1 MTRLDGCWRAFVVS
15 AVVMLC
21 APDAQAQTR
30 IRLTRDTIIDG
41 VRCAP
46 TGRAYAVVHAN
57 GVLDECPLHADTVI
71 AGHPLPRLTWI
82 RLHPD
87 RTLHDVWLPQDLT
100 VQGIPCKGSGYKAW
114 SVRFHPGGRL
124 ALCYLARDAM
134 IDGVPCRA
142 AAFVTELSGSTQV
155 GLHDNGRLRSC
166 RLSRSVTRDGLTLKR
181 GARIVLTPDG
191 RAVARDQT
199 SGGR

>member
-1 MTRLDGCWRAFVVS
+1 MARFERWRQGVLLCCSVVLG
-15 AVVMLC
+15 AAGV
-21 APDAQAQTR
+21 QAQTR
-30 IRLTRDTIIDG
+30 IRLTRDTMLDG

-46 TGRAYAVVHAN
+46 TGRAYAVLHAN
-57 GVLDECPLHADTVI
+57 GTLDECPLQMDSVI

-87 RTLHDVWLPQDLT
+87 RTLYDVWLPRDATL
-100 VQGIPCKGSGYKAW
+100 QGIPCKGGGYKAW

-124 ALCYLARDAM
+124 ALCYLARDAT

-142 AAFVTELSGSTQV
+142 ASFVTELSGSTQV
-155 GLHDNGRLRSC
+155 GLHENGRLRSC

-181 GARIVLTPDG
+181 GARITLTPDG
-191 RAVARDQT
+191 RAVARD
-199 SGGR
+199 